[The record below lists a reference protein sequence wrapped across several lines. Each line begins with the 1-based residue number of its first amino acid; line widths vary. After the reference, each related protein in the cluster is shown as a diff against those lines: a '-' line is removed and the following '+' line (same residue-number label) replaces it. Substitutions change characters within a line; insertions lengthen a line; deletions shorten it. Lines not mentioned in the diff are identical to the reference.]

1 MQSVLIDTS
10 TIVISYDYLRGEPP
24 GHQKKGSTRE
34 TTGLGDCVSCN
45 ACVDVCPTGIDI
57 RNGTQLECVNCT
69 IGTGGVTGVYYPTGG
84 SICRLVNKGKKE
96 HGVRCS
102 VESTGGS
109 VYNINTIRA
118 GELQMGVAQSDWQF
132 HAYNGTSKFKSKGPF
147 KDLRSV
153 FSIHGEPFTLIARA
167 DSGIKSFADLKGKR
181 VNIGNPGSGQRGTM
195 DLVMEKMGM
204 KKSDLK
210 LASELKGSEQ
220 SKALCDNKIDAM
232 IYVVGHP
239 AGAIKEATTTCDS
252 LLVDVTGPVID
263 KLVADNSYYKYT
275 TIPGGMY
282 KGTDKD
288 IKTFGVAATFVTSAK
303 VSEKVVYEVVKAV
316 FDNFDTFKKLHP
328 AFANLNK
335 QDMIHNG
342 NSAPL
347 HRGAIKYYKEAGL
360 MD

>member
-1 MQSVLIDTS
+1 MTKKLA
-10 TIVISYDYLRGEPP
+10 TIALAGAMSMPLMATDFV
-24 GHQKKGSTRE
+24 
-34 TTGLGDCVSCN
+34 
-45 ACVDVCPTGIDI
+45 
-57 RNGTQLECVNCT
+57 T

-118 GELQMGVAQSDWQF
+118 GELDMGVAQSDWQY
-132 HAYNGTSKFKSKGPF
+132 HAYNGTAKFKEKGAF
-147 KDLRSV
+147 KDLRAIFSV
-153 FSIHGEPFTLIARA
+153 HGEPFTLIARA

-195 DLVMEKMGM
+195 DLVMDKMGM

-252 LLVDVTGPVID
+252 VLIDVKGPVID
-263 KLVADNSYYKYT
+263 KLVAENPYYKYT
-275 TIPGGMY
+275 TVPGGMY
-282 KGTDKD
+282 RGTDKD

-303 VSEKVVYEVVKAV
+303 VSEKVIYAVVKSV
-316 FDNFDTFKKLHP
+316 FENFDAFKKLHP
-328 AFANLNK
+328 AFNNLSK
-335 QDMIHNG
+335 EDMIKNG

-360 MD
+360 L

>member
-1 MQSVLIDTS
+1 MLKKSILSAALIGAMAVPAMATEF
-10 TIVISYDYLRGEPP
+10 I
-24 GHQKKGSTRE
+24 
-34 TTGLGDCVSCN
+34 
-45 ACVDVCPTGIDI
+45 
-57 RNGTQLECVNCT
+57 T

-252 LLVDVTGPVID
+252 VLVDVTGPVID

-316 FDNFDTFKKLHP
+316 FDNFDTFKILHP